1 MRRVLFALGI
11 ASTLL
16 APLSAQAQ
24 PGTYGQGHAIVL
36 KAAHLFD
43 AKTGRL
49 ASPGQV
55 WVNDGR
61 IQPGVP
67 PTDAEVV
74 DLGDRTLLPGLIDC
88 HVHLTDRAGLDE
100 LAQLKRSKADRVLD
114 GVVNARKVLEAG
126 FTTVRDCGSDTDF
139 GDVALRN
146 AVARGD
152 LEGPRVLVSGPALSI
167 TGGHGDANGFPTD
180 IHFDAMNLTDSPQA
194 AVRKVR
200 EWRKRG
206 VDQIKIMATGGV
218 LSNNDD
224 PGAPSFSPEEFK
236 AIVDEAAR
244 RGTYVCAHAH
254 GDAGIRAAVE
264 AGVRSIEHG
273 SLMSPETARLMKQK
287 GTFEVPTLYALESI
301 LEPGNPLHVPAGSIE
316 KARVLMPLR
325 RAGFKAALDAG
336 VTIAYG
342 TDIGVFDHARAAA
355 DFPLLVSYGMTPA
368 QALQTA
374 TVNAAALLRLDKEIG
389 TLEPGKA
396 ADIVAVDGDPLA
408 NINTMLAVP
417 FVMKGGKVWKKP

>member
-1 MRRVLFALGI
+1 MLRRALLALTLA
-11 ASTLL
+11 ASTLT
-16 APLSAQAQ
+16 AQD
-24 PGTYGQGHAIVL
+24 HAIVL

-49 ASPGQV
+49 LSPGIV
-55 WVNDGR
+55 WVKEGR
-61 IQPGVP
+61 IQAGAAPAN
-67 PTDAEVV
+67 AEVI

-88 HVHLTDRAGLDE
+88 HVHLTGKVGLDE
-100 LAQLKRSKADRVLD
+100 LAQMKESKADQLLD
-114 GVVNARKVLEAG
+114 GVLNARKVLEAG
-126 FTTVRDCGSDTDF
+126 FTTVRDCGSGTNF
-139 GDVALRN
+139 GDVSLRN
-146 AVARGD
+146 AIARGEF
-152 LEGPRVLVSGPALSI
+152 EGPRMLVSGAPFSI
-167 TGGHGDANGFPTD
+167 TGGHGDTSGFPDD
-180 IHFDAMNLTDSPQA
+180 IQFDESNIVNSPEE
-194 AVRKVR
+194 AVAKVR
-200 EWRKRG
+200 EWRKMG

-218 LSNNDD
+218 LSNGDD

-236 AIVDEAAR
+236 AFVEEATR

-301 LEPGNPLHVPAGSIE
+301 LEPGNPLHVPQGSIE
-316 KARVLMPLR
+316 KAKAILPLR

-355 DFPLLVSYGMTPA
+355 DFPLLVEYGMTPA
-368 QALQTA
+368 QALQAA
-374 TVNAAALLRLDKEIG
+374 TVNASQLLRLDKEIG

-396 ADIVAVDGDPLA
+396 ADIVAVDGDPLK
-408 NINTMLAVP
+408 NIKTMLAVP

>member
-1 MRRVLFALGI
+1 MRRALFALAMSI
-11 ASTLL
+11 SLF
-16 APLSAQAQ
+16 
-24 PGTYGQGHAIVL
+24 GQDHAVVL
-36 KAAHLFD
+36 KAARMFD
-43 AKTGRL
+43 AKAGRIL
-49 ASPGQV
+49 SPGQV
-55 WVNDGR
+55 WVKDGR
-61 IQPGVP
+61 IQPGAP
-67 PTDAEVV
+67 PAGAEVI

-88 HVHLTDRAGLDE
+88 HVHLMGKAGLDE
-100 LAQLKRSKADRVLD
+100 LSQLKESKADKVLD

-126 FTTVRDCGSDTDF
+126 FTTVRDCGSDTGF

-146 AVARGD
+146 AIQRGD
-152 LEGPRVLVSGPALSI
+152 LEGPRMLVSGPPFSI
-167 TGGHGDANGFPTD
+167 TGGHADTNGFPVD
-180 IHFDAMNLTDSPQA
+180 VQFDESNIVNSQEE
-194 AVRKVR
+194 AVAKVR

-236 AIVDEAAR
+236 AFVAEATR

-301 LEPGNPLHVPAGSIE
+301 LEPGNPLHVPQGSIE
-316 KARVLMPLR
+316 KAKAILPLR

-342 TDIGVFDHARAAA
+342 TDIGVFDHAKVAW
-355 DFPLLVSYGMTPA
+355 DFPLLVDYGMTPV
-368 QALQTA
+368 QALQSA
-374 TVNAAALLRLDKEIG
+374 TVNAAQLLRLDQELG
-389 TLEPGKA
+389 TLEPGKD
-396 ADIVAVDGDPLA
+396 ADIVAVDGDPTKDIKTLLA
-408 NINTMLAVP
+408 AR